1 MRILVIENHET
12 IRAEVVRGLKQIGA
26 VVDQAANGKDGLW
39 YAMKN
44 QYDVIVTALMLP
56 DVGGGEI
63 VRRLR
68 NSDSE
73 ARVLIVSSNTDVND
87 RIRELNAG
95 ADDYVT
101 KPFALEELIARVQVL
116 FRRRHGRTSPV
127 TQVGNLKIDMSTRLV
142 YRDDHLV
149 DLTKREFSLL
159 VFLALRPGRV
169 VSRTDIWENVY
180 EFNSNARSNVVDV
193 YIRYLRQKIERPD
206 WPPLIHTR
214 RGYGYY
220 LGESKIDCE

>member
-1 MRILVIENHET
+1 MRILVIEHHET

-39 YAMKN
+39 YALKN

-56 DVGGGEI
+56 DVDGGEI
-63 VRRLR
+63 IRRLR
-68 NSDSE
+68 SSDSE
-73 ARVLIVSSNTDVND
+73 ARVLIVSSSADVND

-95 ADDYVT
+95 ADDFVT
-101 KPFALEELIARVQVL
+101 KPFALEEIIARVQVL

-127 TQVGNLKIDMSTRLV
+127 IQVGNLKIDMTTRLV

-180 EFNSNARSNVVDV
+180 EFNSNAQSNVIDV

-220 LGESKIDCE
+220 LGESGIE

>member
-127 TQVGNLKIDMSTRLV
+127 IQVGNLKIDMSTRLV